1 MKAWRKHN
9 QKITE
14 QLQDLRFERD
24 VDMWVYRNPKHEV
37 IQEYN
42 KKIEE
47 KKKEYLRT
55 KTERRGQFQRLGGF
69 PGNLLLAMFRK
80 AGLPT
85 PQIMP

>member
-9 QKITE
+9 QKIASRIQE
-14 QLQDLRFERD
+14 LQFERA
-24 VDMWVYRNPKHEV
+24 VDMWVYKNPKHEV
-37 IQEYN
+37 IQEHN
-42 KKIEE
+42 KKIAE

-55 KTERRGQFQRLGGF
+55 KTERRGHFQTTATF
-69 PGNLLLAMFRK
+69 PGNLLLALFKK